1 MVYNVL
7 RGSPHLVIIEGRRIS
22 DESIKARRIEINFSQ
37 DAVIDEK
44 NF

>member
-7 RGSPHLVIIEGRRIS
+7 SGFPHLVIIEGRRIS
-22 DESIKARRIEINFSQ
+22 DEGTKARQVEINFSQ